1 MRLLL
6 KQHGAPSS
14 RRRSWSIDA
23 YCGWKPARRGQP
35 SGGARRDE
43 FARFAERSR
52 YRTEAERSQDDS
64 GCDVMWNRPLNTWR
78 QPGFSQTDTH
88 PVVCVTIRD
97 AMAYAEWLSQETGHT
112 YRLPSAAQWQYAA
125 RAGSEEAMLHIQGCI
140 PDRMSG
146 TRVHHGNRFG
156 TGGAGRRD
164 HSGRRSFGVQ

>member
-1 MRLLL
+1 
-6 KQHGAPSS
+6 
-14 RRRSWSIDA
+14 
-23 YCGWKPARRGQP
+23 
-35 SGGARRDE
+35 
-43 FARFAERSR
+43 
-52 YRTEAERSQDDS
+52 
-64 GCDVMWNRPLNTWR
+64 MWNRPLNTWR

-156 TGGAGRRD
+156 TGGPVGETIRVAAPSASNKTPYVNLRR
-164 HSGRRSFGVQ
+164 G